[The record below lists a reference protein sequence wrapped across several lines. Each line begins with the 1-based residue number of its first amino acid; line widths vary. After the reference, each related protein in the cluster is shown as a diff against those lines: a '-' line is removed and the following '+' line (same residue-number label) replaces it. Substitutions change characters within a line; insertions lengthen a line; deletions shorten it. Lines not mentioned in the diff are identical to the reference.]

1 MSVSQNIPQHARIS
15 TRDQISAR
23 LQAEIITGK
32 YQPGQ
37 RLVERELA
45 ERFNVSSIPIREAL
59 QVLETQGLVIKQPN
73 RGCSVVKLRPEE
85 IEQMCELRDVLEP
98 KVAEWAACRMDAE
111 GSQRLLAQAE
121 LLREAAEAQDLP
133 AFYAADIDFHRTF
146 WELSGNDYAARML
159 EAVVG
164 SLFAS
169 GLRAARGID
178 LRFEYSKHE
187 RLLRALV
194 DGRPS
199 DAALLLGNIA
209 GSFRGTLRSHIAAER
224 EQAHDVASEMH
235 ANLPGSG

>member
-1 MSVSQNIPQHARIS
+1 MPAMQNIPHHARIS
-15 TRDQISAR
+15 TRDQIAAR

-59 QVLETQGLVIKQPN
+59 QVLETQGLVVKQPN
-73 RGCSVVKLRPEE
+73 RGCSVVNLRPDE

-98 KVAEWAACRMDAE
+98 KVAEWAACRMDTE
-111 GSQRLLAQAE
+111 GSQRLVAQAE
-121 LLREAAEAQDLP
+121 LLRQAAEVQDLS
-133 AFYAADIDFHRTF
+133 AFYAADIDFHRIF

-159 EAVVG
+159 ESVVG

-178 LRFEYSKHE
+178 LRLEYNKHE

-194 DGRPS
+194 EGRPS

-209 GSFRGTLRSHIAAER
+209 GSFRGTLRSHMDAER
-224 EQAHDVASEMH
+224 KQAHSTSSEMH
-235 ANLPGSG
+235 GNLTESG